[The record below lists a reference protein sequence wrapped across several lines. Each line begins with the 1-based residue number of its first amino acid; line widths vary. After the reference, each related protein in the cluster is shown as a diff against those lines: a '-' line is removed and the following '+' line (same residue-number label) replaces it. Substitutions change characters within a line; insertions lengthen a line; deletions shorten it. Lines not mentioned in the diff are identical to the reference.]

1 MRVAFIINDLS
12 GGGAEKALKLL
23 SGYLSRN
30 GVETGVITL
39 QSGNDGYQLDDG
51 IDRVTLRSSRLSRG
65 PGKILALP
73 LQGAELARVIRLWN
87 PDLCVSFLP
96 RSNIAHVMTRIF
108 GNRRPVVLT
117 EQASSRHTYPRRSVS
132 DWTMR
137 NLIRYCYP
145 KADAVFPSSEGV
157 RDGLTRFGVREAI
170 MHVVYNAISISDI
183 QESTREISEIPHDE
197 VPTAITV
204 GRHVEQKDHETLL
217 RAFAIV
223 RKQMM
228 AKLILVGQG
237 PRRNELDVLCR
248 NLCIEDCVL
257 FAGWQQ
263 NPFAWMSRADLFV
276 LSSRFEGFGN
286 VLVEA
291 MACGLP
297 VISTDCPSG
306 PREIVCDGRAGLLVP
321 VGDANAL
328 ASAMLSVF
336 QNHALK
342 KRLTEESRV
351 RARAFDIGVI
361 GPAYLELLRRILRSH
376 GQSNL

>member
-1 MRVAFIINDLS
+1 
-12 GGGAEKALKLL
+12 
-23 SGYLSRN
+23 
-30 GVETGVITL
+30 
-39 QSGNDGYQLDDG
+39 
-51 IDRVTLRSSRLSRG
+51 
-65 PGKILALP
+65 
-73 LQGAELARVIRLWN
+73 
-87 PDLCVSFLP
+87 
-96 RSNIAHVMTRIF
+96 
-108 GNRRPVVLT
+108 
-117 EQASSRHTYPRRSVS
+117 
-132 DWTMR
+132 
-137 NLIRYCYP
+137 
-145 KADAVFPSSEGV
+145 
-157 RDGLTRFGVREAI
+157 